1 MQINRIDL
9 NLLVAFD
16 AIYREGGI
24 TRAADKLHLS
34 QPAVSHALARLRELF
49 DDPLF
54 ERDGRRMVPTPKAR
68 GLIGTVQRSLRDLQ
82 IMFNDIERFDPAS
95 REKTFTL
102 GMRDLLE
109 ASILP
114 VLADYLTVDAPHID
128 ISSVRLSRPDL
139 EAELAAGVLDAAID
153 VLQPVSDAI
162 HVRRIAQDRMVVVA
176 RHNHPG
182 IGKKI
187 TLERYLNQGHI
198 QLSSRRSGQSFEDV
212 ELSRLGI
219 NRTIRLRCQ
228 NAYAAFRIVSET
240 DFLLTIA
247 ENYARNLAPQ
257 FNVQIVPM
265 PLDTAAFDAYL
276 YWHSNVDNDPGNM
289 WLRNCV
295 QRLSHADYNSSPT
308 PE

>member
-16 AIYREGGI
+16 AIFTEGGI
-24 TRAADKLHLS
+24 TRAAEKLHLS
-34 QPAVSHALARLRELF
+34 QPAVSHALARLRDLF

-54 ERDGRRMVPTPKAR
+54 ERDGRKMVPTPKAR

-95 REKTFTL
+95 SEKTFTV

-109 ASILP
+109 AGILP
-114 VLADYLTVDAPHID
+114 SLGNLLAEKAPHID
-128 ISSVRLSRPDL
+128 LSSVRLSRPDM
-139 EAELAAGVLDAAID
+139 EGELAAGTLDVAVDI
-153 VLQPVSDAI
+153 LHPVSDAI

-176 RHNHPG
+176 RPDHPQ

-187 TLERYLNQGHI
+187 TLEQYLAQNHI
-198 QLSSRRSGQSFEDV
+198 QLSSRRSGQGFEDV

-219 NRTIRLRCQ
+219 NRRIRMRCQ
-228 NAYAAFRIVSET
+228 NAYAAFRIVSNT

-257 FNVQIVPM
+257 FNVQIVPL
-265 PLDTAAFDAYL
+265 PLQTSPFDAYL
-276 YWHSNVDNDPGNM
+276 YWHRNVDNDPGNM
-289 WLRNCV
+289 WLRECI
-295 QRLSHADYNSSPT
+295 QTIYQQ
-308 PE
+308 

>member
-16 AIYREGGI
+16 AIFSEGGI
-24 TRAADKLHLS
+24 SKAADKLHLS
-34 QPAVSHALARLRELF
+34 QPAMSHALARLRVLF

-54 ERDGRRMVPTPKAR
+54 ERDGRKMVPTPKAR

-95 REKTFTL
+95 SEKTFTL

-114 VLADYLTVDAPHID
+114 VLADQLVHKAPQLTV
-128 ISSVRLSRPDL
+128 SSVRLTRPEL
-139 EAELAAGVLDAAID
+139 EAELAAGELDVAID
-153 VLQPVSDAI
+153 VLQPVSDHI

-176 RHNHPG
+176 RQDHPH
-182 IGKKI
+182 IKKAC
-187 TLERYLNQGHI
+187 TLDQYLNEGHI

-219 NRTIRLRCQ
+219 NRRIRLRCQ
-228 NAYAAFRIVSET
+228 NAYAAFRIVSESN
-240 DFLLTIA
+240 FLLTIA

-257 FNVQIVPM
+257 FNVKIVPL
-265 PLDTAAFDAYL
+265 PLETSPFDAYL
-276 YWHSNVDNDPGNM
+276 YWHSNVDNDPGNV
-289 WLRNCV
+289 WLRDCILGAYEN
-295 QRLSHADYNSSPT
+295 
-308 PE
+308 

>member
-16 AIYREGGI
+16 AIFTEGGI
-24 TRAADKLHLS
+24 TRAAEKLHLS

-54 ERDGRRMVPTPKAR
+54 ERDGRKMVPTPKAR

-95 REKTFTL
+95 SEKTFTV

-109 ASILP
+109 AGILP
-114 VLADYLTVDAPHID
+114 SLGNVLAEKAPHID
-128 ISSVRLSRPDL
+128 LSSVRLSRPDM
-139 EAELAAGVLDAAID
+139 EGELAAGTLDVAVDI
-153 VLQPVSDAI
+153 LHPVSDAI

-176 RHNHPG
+176 RPDHPQ

-187 TLERYLNQGHI
+187 TLEQYLAQNHI
-198 QLSSRRSGQSFEDV
+198 QLSSRRSGQGFEDV

-219 NRTIRLRCQ
+219 NRRIRMRCQ
-228 NAYAAFRIVSET
+228 NAYAAFRIVSNT

-257 FNVQIVPM
+257 FNVQIVPL
-265 PLDTAAFDAYL
+265 PLQTSPFDAYL
-276 YWHSNVDNDPGNM
+276 YWHRNVDNDPGNM
-289 WLRNCV
+289 WLRECI
-295 QRLSHADYNSSPT
+295 QAIYQH
-308 PE
+308 

>member
-16 AIYREGGI
+16 AIYTEGGI
-24 TRAADKLHLS
+24 TRAATKLHLS
-34 QPAVSHALARLRELF
+34 QPAMSHALARLRELF

-95 REKTFTL
+95 SEKTFTL

-109 ASILP
+109 AGILP
-114 VLADYLTVDAPHID
+114 TLANLLTERAPNID
-128 ISSVRLSRPDL
+128 ISSVRLTRPDM
-139 EAELAAGVLDAAID
+139 EAELAAGTLDVAID
-153 VLQPVSDAI
+153 ILHPVSESI

-176 RHNHPG
+176 RQGHPQV
-182 IGKKI
+182 GKKI
-187 TLERYLNQGHI
+187 TLEHYLDQSHI

-219 NRTIRLRCQ
+219 NRRIRLRCQ
-228 NAYAAFRIVSET
+228 NAYAAFRIASET

-257 FNVQIVPM
+257 FNVQIVPL
-265 PLDTAAFDAYL
+265 PLDTSPFDAYL
-276 YWHSNVDNDPGNM
+276 YWHRNVDNDPGNM
-289 WLRNCV
+289 WLRECV
-295 QRLSHADYNSSPT
+295 QNVYAN
-308 PE
+308 